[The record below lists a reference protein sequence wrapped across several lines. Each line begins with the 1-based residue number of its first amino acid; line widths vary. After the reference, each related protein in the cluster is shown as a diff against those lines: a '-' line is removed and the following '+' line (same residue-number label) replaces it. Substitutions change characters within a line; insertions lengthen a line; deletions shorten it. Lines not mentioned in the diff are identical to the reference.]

1 MAVNRTFFSRALTSC
16 AALLSIVTL
25 MIATCVVPVVARNPL
40 LAGPTDKAVPA
51 FWVLA
56 TMAGVVTVLLFVL
69 ALTVRVRSFLVT
81 GLLGLASIA
90 TLLLALFLNDAGMAY
105 WTQGPV
111 MRGVALASF
120 TGAGTC
126 LLVATTVLSTAFLL
140 PGRSAGTPSQR
151 R

>member
-1 MAVNRTFFSRALTSC
+1 MAVSRTFCSRVLTTC
-16 AALLSIVTL
+16 ATLLAVVTL

-40 LAGPTDKAVPA
+40 LAGPTDQAVPA

-56 TMAGVVTVLLFVL
+56 TVAGVVTVLLYAL
-69 ALTVRVRSFLVT
+69 ALTARVRSFLVT
-81 GLLGLASIA
+81 GLLALASLA
-90 TLLLALFLNDAGMAY
+90 TLLLALFLHDAGMAY

-140 PGRSAGTPSQR
+140 PGRTPPTTRSG
-151 R
+151 